1 MRKHFPPVDSVNR
14 EWINVADTAGIR
26 VQLLLELMDKNIN
39 SEEVL
44 VELHRKVG
52 AYLPKSKA
60 VEFIA
65 QHIGQGEIRVA
76 NRDFTGFVVIALN
89 GVATG
94 WSAEA
99 NPQINRT
106 RADDASS
113 P

>member
-14 EWINVADTAGIR
+14 EWVNIADTASIR
-26 VQLLLELMDKNIN
+26 RQLLLELMDKNIK

-44 VELHRKVG
+44 VEVHRKLG
-52 AYLPKSKA
+52 AYIQKSQA

-76 NRDFTGFVVIALN
+76 NRDFTGFVVVSQN

-99 NPQINRT
+99 NPQLNRT
-106 RADDASS
+106 PNLPRFS
-113 P
+113 